1 VARMTFS
8 DNQLTAPRWAGQFFE
23 TEFLMPGG
31 ARVDASQFA
40 GADAVTVTTTA
51 IAAQNATS
59 VAVTALAGP
68 IPVGTVLYFG
78 GAKVAQLTAAAATGA
93 TTLTVAA
100 LPTALAS
107 GDVATYLGA
116 GRKTIL
122 SGTFLGRTIT
132 ERTAGTGF
140 GPWASGD
147 DEAYLLAFDITD
159 ALINPDAVLVLH
171 YFVVKENFLPG
182 WSTLAGG
189 TQTQI
194 RALYQCITGIA

>member
-1 VARMTFS
+1 MARVTFS
-8 DNQLTAPRWAGQFFE
+8 GNTLTAPRWAGMYFDSDW
-23 TEFLMPGG
+23 LMPGG
-31 ARVDASQFA
+31 ARIDGSQFA
-40 GADAVTVTTTA
+40 GADAVTATTTA
-51 IAAQNATS
+51 IAAQGATS

-78 GAKVAQLTAAAATGA
+78 GAKVAQLTAAAAAGA

-107 GDVATYLGA
+107 GDVATYLGT
-116 GRKTIL
+116 GRKTVL
-122 SGTFLGRTIT
+122 SGTFLGRTFT
-132 ERTAGTGF
+132 ERDAGTGF
-140 GPWASGD
+140 GPWTSGD

-171 YFVVKENFLPG
+171 DFVVKENFLPG
-182 WSTLAGG
+182 WTGLAGG
-189 TQTQI
+189 TKTQI